1 MAKKNIATFLGPQ
14 SGLSIIG
21 KHAYAYSSAFPANV
35 SSITALEFT
44 TGNEYIV
51 GKFNLNS
58 AVQFD
63 SANIAGTFIQIK
75 LNGANILPRSKQ
87 GANAIM
93 ALTTDAWNQYQ
104 MYPAGNMVNMGA
116 VDTLVQG
123 GAELKGQTA
132 YVGLYVGSEEPVQDL
147 QIEYSRNATNH
158 TDTSLRTNAQQRV
171 IVYCEVPKSLVWKN
185 GEYNLIY
192 N

>member
-75 LNGANILPRSKQ
+75 LNGEQVAIGFSGNGANDSPSSLIIKILLPPHTHVVVNGWADNDAGASYANIQ
-87 GANAIM
+87 F
-93 ALTTDAWNQYQ
+93 
-104 MYPAGNMVNMGA
+104 
-116 VDTLVQG
+116 
-123 GAELKGQTA
+123 
-132 YVGLYVGSEEPVQDL
+132 VGD
-147 QIEYSRNATNH
+147 
-158 TDTSLRTNAQQRV
+158 
-171 IVYCEVPKSLVWKN
+171 VYE
-185 GEYNLIY
+185 
-192 N
+192 